1 MTKLKKTSREGILTR
16 QGGQI
21 VIEYVL
27 LLVIGV
33 SIAML
38 ITSKMASR
46 NPNNPGFLVQKWY
59 DIIKVIGEDTA
70 DDLKPE
76 AGS

>member
-1 MTKLKKTSREGILTR
+1 MTR

-33 SIAML
+33 SLAML

-46 NPNNPGFLVQKWY
+46 NPDNPGFLVQKWF
-59 DIIKVIGEDTA
+59 DIIKVIGEDLA
-70 DDLKPE
+70 DDLAPE
-76 AGS
+76 AGT